1 MLPELS
7 QALADRYRVERE
19 LGRGGMATVHL
30 AHDLRNDQP
39 VALKVLHPQL
49 AFTLGADRFARE
61 IRVAAR
67 LDHPNILR
75 VLDSGDIGGQLWF
88 AMPYVEGESLYER
101 LQRERQLPTDE
112 ALRIAFAVASA
123 LAYANEQGVVHR
135 DIKPDNI
142 MLSGDGVLV
151 ADFGVARAVSEMQSK
166 LTATGMIVG
175 TPTYM
180 SPEQAAGE
188 PNLDGRSDIFALAC
202 VIYEMLA
209 GEPPFKGPTPQMTLM
224 LRLMQPARP
233 LRPMVSVTEEVESA
247 ILRALAKDPAERWA
261 TAADFADALAGKHSA
276 ASTTSSTTFA
286 GTSTATGGR
295 AGSTAVV
302 RRFTHRRRA
311 TRLPPR
317 VTAGYSSRLMAS
329 KRNPFVLRLH
339 VCGWTAILVLT
350 LLVAVLLWS
359 VSGGNWSSTAM
370 GAAAFLLV
378 ALGIERILVWL
389 LLDRV
394 LKATGKAARIAGTGG
409 GRRSELSRGTGR
421 PHGQGRAHLVHRL
434 DVDQAAR
441 PGGNHPAARPGSGG
455 HVGGDRRIDPG
466 DDGLDTGGGKHH
478 R

>member
-1 MLPELS
+1 MLQELS

-30 AHDLRNDQP
+30 ALDLQNDQL

-75 VLDSGDIGGQLWF
+75 VLDSGDVGGQLWF
-88 AMPYVEGESLYER
+88 SMPYVEGESLYER
-101 LQRERQLPTDE
+101 LQREQQLPTAE

-142 MLSGDGVLV
+142 MLSGDRVLV

-180 SPEQAAGE
+180 SPEQAVGE
-188 PNLDGRSDIFALAC
+188 LNLDGRSDIFALAC

-247 ILRALAKDPAERWA
+247 ILRALAKDPAERWP
-261 TAADFADALAGKHSA
+261 TAADFADALAGNHKAPPSPPPPSSPTSQPAPVTEQA
-276 ASTTSSTTFA
+276 APT
-286 GTSTATGGR
+286 
-295 AGSTAVV
+295 
-302 RRFTHRRRA
+302 RFDS
-311 TRLPPR
+311 L
-317 VTAGYSSRLMAS
+317 
-329 KRNPFVLRLH
+329 
-339 VCGWTAILVLT
+339 I
-350 LLVAVLLWS
+350 
-359 VSGGNWSSTAM
+359 
-370 GAAAFLLV
+370 AAAL
-378 ALGIERILVWL
+378 
-389 LLDRV
+389 RV
-394 LKATGKAARIAGTGG
+394 F
-409 GRRSELSRGTGR
+409 RRG
-421 PHGQGRAHLVHRL
+421 
-434 DVDQAAR
+434 
-441 PGGNHPAARPGSGG
+441 
-455 HVGGDRRIDPG
+455 
-466 DDGLDTGGGKHH
+466 
-478 R
+478 